1 MLKIK
6 TDSRLVR
13 SGDTFVAIKG
23 HNVDGHDFI
32 EDAIRMGASK
42 IVCERGEYEVETLVV
57 KDTKEY
63 LSIYLKENYSH
74 LFSDTKFI
82 GITGTN
88 GKTTTAYLT
97 SQLLTYLGVPNSYI
111 GTIGYFINGEKEG
124 TLSNTTPDIL
134 TLYNLIID
142 SINKGS
148 KAIVMEVSSHAL
160 EENRINGI
168 DFDVAAFTNLT
179 EDHLDFHKTMEEYLN
194 SKLKILNHLKSDS
207 KMIVNAD
214 DVSSKFFTKGE
225 TYKVGIRG
233 DYKILDYK
241 FNNMNSN
248 IKFEYDNNLYEVKTN
263 LLGEFNVYN
272 FLMSLAIINK
282 LGIPIERIIHVSDK
296 VYAPMGRNQI
306 IDVNGAK
313 AVIDYAHT
321 PDAVSKI
328 IKTAREYTKG
338 KVITIIGCGGN
349 RDKTKRPIMGNIA
362 TTNSDYVIFTDDNP
376 RCEKEEDIINDI
388 LKGVHKNNYEVIISR
403 SEAIHK
409 GLSLLEDGDTLLILG
424 KGHENYQIFGTKK
437 TYFSDL
443 DEVNNFKKEY
453 HYTLNIG
460 QNINIV

>member
-13 SGDTFVAIKG
+13 SKDTFVAIKG
-23 HNVDGHDFI
+23 NTVDGHDFI

-42 IVCERGEYEVETLVV
+42 IVCEKGEYKVETLVV

-63 LSIYLKENYSH
+63 LNIYLKENYSH

-168 DFDVAAFTNLT
+168 NFDVAAFTNLT
-179 EDHLDFHKTMEEYLN
+179 EDHLDFHKTMEDYLN
-194 SKLKILNHLKSDS
+194 SKLKILNHLKENS

-214 DVSSKFFTKGE
+214 DVNSKFFSKGE
-225 TYKVGIRG
+225 TYKVGIHG

-241 FNNMNSN
+241 FNNINSD
-248 IKFEYDNNLYEVKTN
+248 IKFEYDNNIYELKTN
-263 LLGEFNVYN
+263 LLGEINVYN
-272 FLMSLAIINK
+272 SLMSLAIINK
-282 LGIPIERIIHVSDK
+282 LGIPIEKIIKISDK

-306 IDVNGAK
+306 IDINGAK

-328 IKTAREYTKG
+328 IDTAREYTKG
-338 KVITIIGCGGN
+338 KIYVVIGCGGN

-362 TTNSDYVIFTDDNP
+362 SEKGDFVIFTDDNP

-388 LKGVHKNNYEVIISR
+388 LKGVNKNNYEVIVNR

-409 GLSLLEDGDTLLILG
+409 GLSLLEEGDTLLILG

-437 TYFSDL
+437 SYFSDL
-443 DEVNNFKKEY
+443 DEVNSFKNNYK
-453 HYTLNIG
+453 LIK
-460 QNINIV
+460 QI